1 MGRSG
6 QGSRQSSLQNMH
18 GHIEQSTDIKVVYMA
33 EREQDARTVELRGA
47 VSREGVVVEVIE
59 IVAVRCVKQVL
70 S

>member
-1 MGRSG
+1 
-6 QGSRQSSLQNMH
+6 MH